1 MHPGIEN
8 LLTHCARLEGTERV
22 LIVQEDPALGW
33 YDPFVMS
40 ALCEGLAQLGIEPTA
55 VKVAGPSNTNDDAL
69 SEQVAAHDC
78 TIYLARV
85 GDQDRF
91 GQAPTGTRSVMCY
104 ARDQA
109 MLDSPFC
116 TTDYR
121 AFRQLKQ
128 AVDQVFTQARQITIN
143 CALGTNLNGDMAPGK
158 HSGEADVSVL
168 RFPLGVPT
176 PVMADSFTGQVALA
190 NYLTPTGNRVYQPAS
205 VPLAQTTIA
214 NVVRGAIIGFTGD
227 APTVGSIQAHY
238 EKVASQFNIEPMSVH
253 SWHAGIHPGCAYTAR
268 AADNPDRW
276 SNTVFCNPHFVHFHT
291 CGQYAPAEICW
302 MVKDPTINIDGKA
315 LWEAGE
321 LKLDRFEPTRTCIED
336 WPVLKDLVQSG
347 PVPLGLD

>member
-1 MHPGIEN
+1 MHAGIEN
-8 LLTHCARLEGTERV
+8 LLTHCAKLQNSERV

-33 YDPFVMS
+33 YEPFVMN
-40 ALCEGLAQLGIEPTA
+40 ALCEGLAELGIEPA
-55 VKVAGPSNTNDDAL
+55 KVQVGGPANTHDDAL
-69 SEQVAAHDC
+69 SSKIASFDC
-78 TIYLARV
+78 TIYLARI

-91 GQAPTGTRSVMCY
+91 GEAPAGTRSVMCY

-109 MLDSPFC
+109 TLDSAFC

-121 AFRQLKQ
+121 AFKQLKQ
-128 AVDQVFTQARQITIN
+128 TVDQVFVQASQIQIR
-143 CALGTNLNGDMAPGK
+143 CALGTNLNGDMTRSE

-176 PVMADSFTGQVALA
+176 PVSAEPFTGQVALA
-190 NYLTPTGNRVYQPAS
+190 NYLTPTGNRVYEPAS
-205 VPLAQTTIA
+205 LPLASTVKA
-214 NVVRGAIIGFTGD
+214 SVDRGLITGFTGD
-227 APTVGSIQAHY
+227 STAVEHIVTHY
-238 EKVASQFNIEPMSVH
+238 ERVSSAFGIEPMTVH
-253 SWHAGIHPGCAYTAR
+253 SWHAGIHPGCAYTSR

-302 MVKDPTINIDGKA
+302 MVKDPTIAIDGKP
-315 LWEAGE
+315 LWEDGV
-321 LKLDRFEPTRTCIED
+321 LHLDRFEPTRTCVEN
-336 WPVLKDLVQSG
+336 WPVLQELVQSG